1 MALDI
6 VRLRRETAG
15 CEDFI
20 HFDNA
25 GAALM
30 PDAVYTTVI
39 DHLARERHRGGYRA
53 AEDAG
58 ADVQRVYASAAR
70 LLDCRADEIAI
81 VENATRAWDMA
92 FYAIP
97 FSEGDRILTARS
109 EYCSNY
115 IAMTQVCQRTGARLE
130 VIPDDDSGQ
139 VSIEALERALDRSVK
154 LIALTHVP
162 MTSGLVNPAAAVG
175 RVARAAGIPFLLDA
189 CQSVCQLPVSVRDI
203 GCDML
208 AATSRKYLRGP
219 RGVGLLYVRR
229 ELAERLE
236 PPFIDYQAI
245 DSERWKAP
253 GPYVLRDGA
262 RRFENW
268 ETNYAGKLGLGSAI
282 DYALALDL
290 EQTYPVGQ
298 GLGAELRSRLE
309 EIQGVRIHDRGNELC
324 GIVSFTMEG
333 RGPNDIARALASRSI
348 NVSALGALG
357 TPLDLPERGLA
368 DGIVRASVHYYNTMD
383 EVESFCSTIAEIQS
397 TR

>member
-1 MALDI
+1 MELDI

-175 RVARAAGIPFLLDA
+175 RDHV
-189 CQSVCQLPVSVRDI
+189 V
-203 GCDML
+203 L
-208 AATSRKYLRGP
+208 AAAKNTRHVGLRGVSKQAEHSP
-219 RGVGLLYVRR
+219 LCGRRVGIGQAQHVEDPFGQHDARPGGHPARPHVAKDAGGGLDEEAR
-229 ELAERLE
+229 RLE
-236 PPFIDYQAI
+236 VVVEAFA
-245 DSERWKAP
+245 
-253 GPYVLRDGA
+253 
-262 RRFENW
+262 
-268 ETNYAGKLGLGSAI
+268 
-282 DYALALDL
+282 
-290 EQTYPVGQ
+290 PVGWPVAAQ
-298 GLGAELRSRLE
+298 
-309 EIQGVRIHDRGNELC
+309 RG
-324 GIVSFTMEG
+324 
-333 RGPNDIARALASRSI
+333 RPQW
-348 NVSALGALG
+348 
-357 TPLDLPERGLA
+357 A
-368 DGIVRASVHYYNTMD
+368 DGGCGEQPGEDRRPAR
-383 EVESFCSTIAEIQS
+383 Q
-397 TR
+397 